1 MWFPLYR
8 LECSSVQKLI
18 IKINVFLFAN
28 FIVVMMD
35 ASLASAT
42 LRISSDDTWQN
53 METVANLNAN
63 DTNTSRV
70 EAVRTDKLPIFPD
83 PSRGN
88 RYLMDFMANRSLFVS
103 DHIDTQREISRM
115 QLVWNGKSNYRK
127 VGIVWLDYTNTSFE
141 LI

>member
-88 RYLMDFMANRSLFVS
+88 RYLMDFVANRSLFVS

>member
-1 MWFPLYR
+1 MANR
-8 LECSSVQKLI
+8 VI
-18 IKINVFLFAN
+18 VFN
-28 FIVVMMD
+28 FVVMMD

-42 LRISSDDTWQN
+42 LRISADDTWQN

-70 EAVRTDKLPIFPD
+70 EAARTDKLPIFAD

-103 DHIDTQREISRM
+103 DHMDTQREISRM

-127 VGIVWLDYTNTSFE
+127 VGTVQFNRNPHRI
-141 LI
+141 